1 MDASEMRE
9 LLHGYLSEM
18 DWAGD
23 TTKNDILEH
32 LAGRDEALRTMVN
45 EYVALGSYQGPDAVL
60 DLLPA
65 QAWEDVQGDEWRG
78 AESQYVEDVDSNYQ
92 EGPLGQNQGNAG

>member
-45 EYVALGSYQGPDAVL
+45 EYLALGSYQGPDAVL
-60 DLLPA
+60 DLIPA

-78 AESQYVEDVDSNYQ
+78 VESQYVEDVESNYQ
-92 EGPLGQNQGNAG
+92 EGRLGQNQGNAG